1 MIEIVKDGASH
12 CLTIN
17 RPERRNALTN
27 AMYKELDMALQA
39 AQADTEC
46 RSVLI
51 TGAGGTFTSGN
62 DLAEFQSTRGMA
74 DSPALA
80 FLRTLANI
88 DVPVIAA
95 VEGQAIGV
103 GVTLLQHCDFVYA
116 GDSATFR
123 MPFVSL
129 GLCPEGGS
137 SLLMAQLVGSRR
149 AAQWLLLGTPFSAA
163 QAHDSG
169 FITAVSP
176 AGRAL
181 DDARS
186 TASALAGQPAQALRV
201 SKQLLHAG
209 GRHALNT
216 AFDME
221 RDKFS
226 ERLQS
231 TEAQSAFTAF
241 FERKKS

>member
-1 MIEIVKDGASH
+1 MIEIAKDGAGL

-17 RPERRNALTN
+17 RTERRNALTN
-27 AMYKELDMALQA
+27 AMYKDLDMALQA
-39 AQADTEC
+39 AQADPEC

-62 DLAEFQSTRGMA
+62 DLAEFQTNRDIS

-88 DVPVIAA
+88 DVPIIAA

-137 SLLMAQLVGSRR
+137 SLLMAQLVGARR
-149 AAQWLLLGTPFSAA
+149 AAEWLLLGTPFSAA
-163 QAHDSG
+163 QAYDSG
-169 FITAVSP
+169 FITAVST
-176 AGRAL
+176 AGHAL
-181 DDARS
+181 DDART
-186 TASALAGQPAQALRV
+186 TAAALAEQPVQALRV
-201 SKQLLHAG
+201 SKQLLRMG
-209 GRHALNT
+209 GRAALNA
-216 AFDME
+216 AFDTE
-221 RDKFS
+221 RDRFG

-231 TEAQSAFTAF
+231 TEAQSAFKAF
-241 FERKKS
+241 FDRKKS